1 MGGGVF
7 RYQLTSAAGTL
18 VCVSRCAGLRAF
30 SNPIQEDGEACGSV
44 SRSDSYRS
52 PPLKPVLQAAPGRL
66 GRRQRSGGGASA
78 PSGMLLFLVAL
89 HVAPLERFEGC
100 RGVVSLLVETIF
112 SEQGY
117 DEP

>member
-1 MGGGVF
+1 MPVF
-7 RYQLTSAAGTL
+7 AHFLIR
-18 VCVSRCAGLRAF
+18 SRKTGRPADLLAEAT
-30 SNPIQEDGEACGSV
+30 PIGALLSSQF
-44 SRSDSYRS
+44 
-52 PPLKPVLQAAPGRL
+52 LQAAPGRL